1 MRLKRFGITVCCL
14 LNLFA
19 GYAVASEVEAIRISQ
34 NIRARHMPFSIGI
47 VVDPVFDS
55 PAGEQIVS
63 YTHCGD
69 AAIWTG
75 HYLAAEAFR
84 YNVTRSEEALDNVK
98 VAVGGIATLL
108 NITGT
113 NVLARCFVPMNS
125 PYAPAIIQEETRNG
139 IYANTRAGYYWV
151 GNTSRDQYSGVFFG
165 LSVAYDLV
173 DSADVRLAIAQIV
186 TVLLDFLR
194 NHNWLVTMPNGTVST
209 TFLGRADQ
217 QLSLLQ
223 VGRRVNAGRFS
234 TTYDFYRL
242 FLSSQV
248 IMPIAFE
255 VLSDDSYFKFN
266 LDSIN
271 LFDLIRL
278 EQSSFGGTYRQAYDV
293 LRRHTDDH
301 KNAFF
306 NMIDRSLNGPSE
318 PRDSE
323 TRQMLED
330 WLLRP
335 RRDVPV
341 DLRGVYPACGAVD
354 HACEAIPVVDR
365 PHTDFLWQRSP
376 FQLVG
381 QGSGRI
387 ETAGIDYILPYWMA
401 RYYGIV
407 EEGKK

>member
-1 MRLKRFGITVCCL
+1 MNLKRVGIAVCCL
-14 LNLFA
+14 WNLFA
-19 GYAVASEVEAIRISQ
+19 GYAVASEADAIAISQ
-34 NIRARHMPFSIGI
+34 SIRARHMPFGI

-55 PAGEQIVS
+55 YEGDQIVS

-84 YNVTRSEEALDNVK
+84 YDVTRSEEALDNVK
-98 VAVGGIATLL
+98 AAIGGIASLV
-108 NITGT
+108 NVTGT
-113 NVLARCFVPMNS
+113 NLLARCFVPMDS
-125 PYAPAIIQEETRNG
+125 PYAPAITQEEARHG
-139 IYANTRAGYYWV
+139 IYSNMGFGYYWI

-173 DSADVRLAIAQIV
+173 DSADVREAIAQIV
-186 TVLLDFLR
+186 TVMLNFLR
-194 NHNWLVTMPNGTVST
+194 NHSWLVTMPNGSVST

-217 QLSLLQ
+217 QLSFLQ
-223 VGRRVNAGRFS
+223 VGRAVNSRHFS
-234 TTYDFYRL
+234 TGYELNRL
-242 FLSSQV
+242 FLSPQV
-248 IMPIAFE
+248 ILPIGYD
-255 VLSDDSYFKFN
+255 VLSDDSYSKFN

-278 EQSSFGGTYRQAYDV
+278 EHSSFIGIYRQAYEV

-323 TRQMLED
+323 TRQMLVD

-335 RRDVPV
+335 RRDLPT
-341 DLRGVYPACGAVD
+341 DLRGMYPTCGAED
-354 HACEAIPVVDR
+354 SACEPIPVVDR
-365 PHTDFLWQRSP
+365 VRTDFLWQRSP

-381 QGSGRI
+381 LGAGRI

-407 EEGKK
+407 E

>member
-1 MRLKRFGITVCCL
+1 MKLKRFVITVCCL
-14 LNLFA
+14 LDLFA
-19 GYAVASEVEAIRISQ
+19 GYALAFETDAIAISQ
-34 NIRARHMPFSIGI
+34 NIRVRHMPFGIGI

-84 YNVTRSEEALDNVK
+84 YNVTKSEEALDNVK

-108 NITGT
+108 NVTGT

-125 PYAPAIIQEETRNG
+125 PYVQAITQEEARHG
-139 IYANTRAGYYWV
+139 IYANAQAGYYWV

-165 LSVAYDLV
+165 LAAAYDLV
-173 DSADVRLAIAQIV
+173 DTPDVRLAISQIV

-194 NHNWLVTMPNGTVST
+194 NNNWFVTMPNGTVST

-217 QLSLLQ
+217 QLSFLQ
-223 VGRRVNAGRFS
+223 VGRLVNSGHFS
-234 TTYDFYRL
+234 TTYDFYRVL
-242 FLSSQV
+242 LSSQV
-248 IMPIAFE
+248 ILPIASE

-271 LFDLIRL
+271 LYDLIRL
-278 EQSSFGGTYRQAYDV
+278 ERSSFGGIYRQAYDV

-306 NMIDRSLNGPSE
+306 NMIDRALNGPSE

-335 RRDVPV
+335 RRDVPT
-341 DLRGVYPACGAVD
+341 DLRGVYPACGAED
-354 HACEAIPVVDR
+354 RACAPIPVIDR
-365 PHTDFLWQRSP
+365 PRTDFLWQRSP

-381 QGSGRI
+381 PGAGTI

-407 EEGKK
+407 DE